1 MEVTA
6 AVYLLMVSFLD
17 VCMAS
22 EVSLL
27 LVFITGGGYGTF
39 ILTLEEL
46 IEMGMT
52 KKWISAWMWTGLNRF
67 SVFLCN
73 SLLFLAFFPL

>member
-39 ILTLEEL
+39 ILTVEEL

-52 KKWISAWMWTGLNRF
+52 KK
-67 SVFLCN
+67 
-73 SLLFLAFFPL
+73 

>member
-27 LVFITGGGYGTF
+27 LVFIAGGGYGTF
-39 ILTLEEL
+39 ILTLEEP

-52 KKWISAWMWTGLNRF
+52 KK
-67 SVFLCN
+67 
-73 SLLFLAFFPL
+73 